1 MKIMQNLKFLLL
13 LIAGILLLTSCVQNE
28 SEAAYAKQNET
39 TENIASKDTTQT
51 DHSSIAENIP
61 ESIIAESDS
70 YSFSSENTNLKLVD
84 SIIQEPI
91 YEFIIENPEKL
102 YDKTVDGTY
111 PDIKI
116 DPKNEFAG
124 IVWWPDQSQVHL
136 QLWNINDETEVTFYL
151 DKEECKIVFP
161 ELEEYEKRYVNQTFR
176 ISEKAFLI
184 ESIHIYND
192 FISLNIRQTEGNME
206 PPANFS
212 VKIDGTSYIPSKV
225 HFNDL
230 TGEIKILYNVEN
242 RNLENPLELEGIL
255 YNEEQ
260 IITLE

>member
-1 MKIMQNLKFLLL
+1 MNTMQNLKFLLL
-13 LIAGILLLTSCVQNE
+13 SIAGVLLLPSCAQNE
-28 SEAAYAKQNET
+28 TETAYVKQKET
-39 TENIASKDTTQT
+39 TENVALKDTPQM
-51 DHSSIAENIP
+51 DPSSEAETTP
-61 ESIIAESDS
+61 ESIVSAPDS
-70 YSFSSENTNLKLVD
+70 CSFSSENANLKLVD
-84 SIIQEPI
+84 STIQEPI

-102 YDKTVDGTY
+102 YDNTVDGTY

-124 IVWWPDQSQVHL
+124 IGWWPDQNQIHL
-136 QLWNINDETEVTFYL
+136 QLWNINDEPEIIFYL
-151 DKEECKIVFP
+151 DEEECKIVFP
-161 ELEEYEKRYVNQTFR
+161 ESEKYEKRYVNQTFR

-184 ESIHIYND
+184 ESIYIYND
-192 FISLNIRQTEGNME
+192 FISLNIEQTEGTMK

-212 VKIDGTSYIPSKV
+212 IKIDGTLYSPSNV

-230 TGEIKILYNVEN
+230 TGEIKLLYNIGK
-242 RNLENPLELEGIL
+242 RNLEHPLELEGIL